1 MKNYTYLFFFLFLVL
16 STLTSCSSSD
26 SIDQEEDS
34 KFPMT
39 AKVNGELF
47 QMTNPFGTNEATSS
61 IYGYY
66 PNSQYIQL
74 QGRPKLDLNALS
86 IEVIMWINRDDL
98 KIGTYPVSSDTED
111 VATHI
116 DLIDLRNDD
125 TGVGVIYESTISGA
139 IKITFV
145 DEINKIV
152 KGTFEFNAIDDTG
165 NSSPPVNSI
174 VTEGTFNYKYN

>member
-1 MKNYTYLFFFLFLVL
+1 MKNYIYLFFSLSLFLITL
-16 STLTSCSSSD
+16 SSCSSD
-26 SIDQEEDS
+26 DIDQEESS
-34 KFPMT
+34 KFSMT

-61 IYGYY
+61 IFGYY

-74 QGRPKLDLNALS
+74 QGRPKLDINALS
-86 IEVIMWINRDDL
+86 IEIGMWINRDDL

-125 TGVGVIYESTISGA
+125 TGVGVVYESTISGA
-139 IKITFV
+139 IKITFI
-145 DEINKIV
+145 DEVNKIV

-174 VTEGTFNYKYN
+174 VTEGTFNYKYK